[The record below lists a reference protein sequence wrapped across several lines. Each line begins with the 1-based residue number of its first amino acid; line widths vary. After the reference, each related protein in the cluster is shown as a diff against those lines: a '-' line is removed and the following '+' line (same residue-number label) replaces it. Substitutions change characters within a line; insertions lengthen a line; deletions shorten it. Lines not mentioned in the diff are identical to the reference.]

1 MMKRYANKG
10 GNSNVFAYEYGSD
23 YITIQFGSG
32 SPYTY
37 SYSSAGKENIER
49 MKQLADA
56 GQGLNSYVMRYVKK
70 LYVR

>member
-1 MMKRYANKG
+1 MKRYANKG
-10 GNSNVFAYEYGSD
+10 GNSNVLTYDYGND

-32 SPYTY
+32 RPYTY
-37 SYSSAGKENIER
+37 SYDSAGKENVET